1 MQVKKYAL
9 IVTIIF
15 LVAMLAGCGGGDGDS
30 GGNGDVN
37 GGVGGDSGSDFA
49 SVKVE
54 SSRLEQDSFLV
65 LAMEIENLTDANLYI
80 ESTSPT
86 NEEGEKHLWFIIK
99 DSEGNEYASSYYA
112 DIAGNIFP
120 MSVSP
125 RTITSGELAFDVT
138 DASGALTLEVY
149 QSEIGAAGTK
159 VIYTEDVTP

>member
-1 MQVKKYAL
+1 MQVRKCVL
-9 IVTIIF
+9 LVTVIF
-15 LVAMLAGCGGGDGDS
+15 LIAMLAGCGGGDGDS

-37 GGVGGDSGSDFA
+37 GGGGGDSGSDFA
-49 SVKVE
+49 MVKVE
-54 SSRLEQDSFLV
+54 SSRLEQDSYLV

-99 DSEGNEYASSYYA
+99 DSEDNEYVSSYYA
-112 DIAGNIFP
+112 DIAENIFP

-125 RTITSGELAFDVT
+125 RTVTSGELAFDVT
-138 DASGALTLEVY
+138 NASGGLTLEVY

-159 VIYTEDVTP
+159 VILTQDVSP